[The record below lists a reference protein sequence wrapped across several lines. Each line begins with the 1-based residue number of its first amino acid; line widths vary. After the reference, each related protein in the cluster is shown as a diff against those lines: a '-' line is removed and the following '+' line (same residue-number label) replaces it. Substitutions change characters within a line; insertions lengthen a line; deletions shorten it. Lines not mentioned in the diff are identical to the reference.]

1 MIAFLCLP
9 ALAARCD
16 QAPPLTPA
24 VASGEWTEE
33 LLTPG
38 TTYYVEP
45 SNCLRGQVLVATV
58 TCDEGDTRGPGGICF
73 FGGACLTCCT
83 AQATLS
89 DPPALCAPARVP
101 HTPTPLILCFF
112 MCSARRRDGAEHVG
126 ACPGPSPG
134 RRPSACPCTR
144 PHAST
149 LEGAPCRPQGSLP
162 QPLPHPPTPNP
173 RHLSLCTFPPTRHLH
188 LLSLN

>member
-73 FGGACLTCCT
+73 LGGACLTCCT

-112 MCSARRRDGAEHVG
+112 MCSARPALVHLAFRHPKSLHHFFGNDVFVFVSHCKYDCIVQASSPPRMR
-126 ACPGPSPG
+126 CPTI
-134 RRPSACPCTR
+134 AQVI
-144 PHAST
+144 PH
-149 LEGAPCRPQGSLP
+149 
-162 QPLPHPPTPNP
+162 HPPM
-173 RHLSLCTFPPTRHLH
+173 
-188 LLSLN
+188 